1 MLIVIPR
8 KHLPTVSA
16 IVLIIPCHKM
26 VALRANRAN
35 SYHILKMKAVCFL
48 DFGYIRLPFILLL
61 ATITQQII
69 RRNVKCLTDFF
80 QYCNGRRSILADDI
94 AKMPWTDIAELRC
107 RFIREIAEFT
117 DTQECFG
124 KSIRKHFMPLLSQCG
139 VIKGYIQSTSLS
151 MRHTARMSYP
161 VW

>member
-1 MLIVIPR
+1 MIIVIPR
-8 KHLPTVSA
+8 QHLPTMSA

-26 VALRANRAN
+26 IALRANRAN
-35 SYHILKMKAVCFL
+35 SYLILKMKAVCFL
-48 DFGYIRLPFILLL
+48 DFGNIRLPFILLL
-61 ATITQQII
+61 AALTQQVI
-69 RRNVKCLTDFF
+69 RRNVKCLTDLF

-94 AKMPWTDIAELRC
+94 AKMPRTDIAELRC

-117 DTQECFG
+117 DTQECFS
-124 KSIRKHFMPLLSQCG
+124 KSIRKHFMILLSQCG

-151 MRHTARMSYP
+151 MMYTARLSYP